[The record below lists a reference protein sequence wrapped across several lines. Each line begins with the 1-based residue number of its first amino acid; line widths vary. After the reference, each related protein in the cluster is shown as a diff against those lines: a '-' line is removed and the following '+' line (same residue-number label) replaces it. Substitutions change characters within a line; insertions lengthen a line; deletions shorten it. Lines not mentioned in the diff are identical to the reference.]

1 MDGNH
6 DPLESPYNAFNRLSE
21 ELSSAYLGLAERAAG
36 LEAELARS
44 RREKERQRE
53 EKERQREEKE
63 HLADRLAAL
72 LDSLPGGVVVYAS
85 AGYVTSS
92 NAVARDWFGAELQG
106 QRWSELLTSGRL
118 RLLDD
123 GRELEMAD
131 GTQLVISQ
139 RYVPGREET
148 IVLLTDVT
156 EERRLQAE
164 LEQNRRLATMGE
176 MAARLAHQIRTP
188 LATALLYA
196 NHLTDSEL
204 STSQRQGFGAR
215 LLARLRDLDRL
226 TRDML
231 GFVRSA
237 PGRPRELPLVALFD
251 DVYQTLDAA
260 VREGRQLRIRDSHV
274 AGVLRGD
281 RQALAGALCN
291 LIENAWQVGGPEV
304 VVELAARESADG
316 DVEIVVEDNGPGIT
330 ADLRERIFEP
340 FFTGRSG
347 GTGLGLPLARSVAEA
362 HQGTLRL
369 ENHQGSGAR
378 FVLHLPLHQPETTS
392 GYQLALAGGSR

>member
-53 EKERQREEKE
+53 EKE

-85 AGYVTSS
+85 EGYVTAS
-92 NAVARDWFGAELQG
+92 NSAARDWFGADLQG
-106 QRWSELLTSGRL
+106 RRWPELLASGHL

-123 GRELEMAD
+123 GRELETAE
-131 GTQLVISQ
+131 GAQLVMSQ

-204 STSQRQGFGAR
+204 NTAQRQGFGAR

-231 GFVRSA
+231 GFVRAA
-237 PGRPRELPLVALFD
+237 PGRPREVSLSALLD
-251 DVYQTLDAA
+251 EVCQTLDGSL
-260 VREGRQLRIRDSHV
+260 RDGRQLRIHNSDV
-274 AGVLRGD
+274 EGVLRGD

-291 LIENAWQVGGPEV
+291 LIENAWQVGGPQV
-304 VVELAARESADG
+304 MVDLAVRELAGES
-316 DVEIVVEDNGPGIT
+316 VEIVVEDNGPGVN
-330 ADLRERIFEP
+330 ADLSERIFEP
-340 FFTGRSG
+340 FFTVRNG

-369 ENHQGSGAR
+369 EHCRGGGAC
-378 FVLHLPLHQPETTS
+378 FVLRLPLHPREATA
-392 GYQLALAGGSR
+392 GYRLALAGDSR

>member
-21 ELSSAYLGLAERAAG
+21 ELSSAYIGLAERAAG

-44 RREKERQRE
+44 RR

-85 AGYVTSS
+85 EGCVTAS
-92 NAVARDWFGAELQG
+92 NAVARDWFGADLQG
-106 QRWSELLTSGRL
+106 RRWAGLLASGHL
-118 RLLDD
+118 RLMDD
-123 GRELEMAD
+123 GRELETAA
-131 GTQLVISQ
+131 GRQLVMSQ

-204 STSQRQGFGAR
+204 NASQRQGFGAR

-231 GFVRSA
+231 GFVRAA
-237 PGRPRELPLVALFD
+237 PGRPRDVALSALFD
-251 DVYQTLDAA
+251 DVCQTLDAA
-260 VREGRQLRIRDSHV
+260 VRDGRQLHIRDSDV
-274 AGVLRGD
+274 EGVLRGD
-281 RQALAGALCN
+281 RQALTGALCN
-291 LIENAWQVGGPEV
+291 LIENAWQVGGPAV
-304 VVELAARESADG
+304 VVKLAARESAAG
-316 DVEIVVEDNGPGIT
+316 SIEIVVEDNGPGVD
-330 ADLRERIFEP
+330 AEVSERIFEP
-340 FFTGRSG
+340 FFSVRSG

-362 HQGTLRL
+362 HQGSLRL
-369 ENHQGSGAR
+369 EQRCGGGAR
-378 FVLHLPLHQPETTS
+378 FVLRLPLHAREASVGHQFV
-392 GYQLALAGGSR
+392 LAGDSR

>member
-1 MDGNH
+1 MDDNH
-6 DPLESPYNAFNRLSE
+6 DSLESPYNAFNRLSE
-21 ELSSAYLGLAERAAG
+21 ELSSAYFGLAERAAG

-44 RREKERQRE
+44 RR

-72 LDSLPGGVVVYAS
+72 LDSLPGGVVVFAS
-85 AGYVTSS
+85 DGYVTAS
-92 NAVARDWFGAELQG
+92 NAAARDWFGVELQG
-106 QRWSELLTSGRL
+106 QRWSELLASGRL
-118 RLLDD
+118 RLLDG
-123 GRELEMAD
+123 GRELETAD
-131 GTQLVISQ
+131 GKQLVTSR

-204 STSQRQGFGAR
+204 SAVQRQGFGAR

-231 GFVRSA
+231 GFVRAA
-237 PGRPRELPLVALFD
+237 PGRPREVSLSVLFD

-260 VREGRQLRIRDSHV
+260 VREGRRLRIRDPHV
-274 AGVLRGD
+274 EGVVRGD

-291 LIENAWQVGGPEV
+291 LVENAWQVGGPAV
-304 VVELAARESADG
+304 VVELTARESAENT
-316 DVEIVVEDNGPGIT
+316 VEIAVEDNGPGVS
-330 ADLRERIFEP
+330 ADLNERIFEP
-340 FFTGRSG
+340 FFTDRNG

-362 HQGTLRL
+362 HQGSLRL
-369 ENHQGSGAR
+369 ENRPGPGAR
-378 FVLHLPLHQPETTS
+378 FVLCLPLHQPDIAAR
-392 GYQLALAGGSR
+392 YQLALAGGSR

>member
-21 ELSSAYLGLAERAAG
+21 ELSSAYIGLAERAAG

-44 RREKERQRE
+44 RQ

-85 AGYVTSS
+85 EGYVTAS
-92 NAVARDWFGAELQG
+92 NAVARDWFGADLQG
-106 QRWSELLTSGRL
+106 RRWSELLASGHL

-123 GRELEMAD
+123 GRELETAE
-131 GTQLVISQ
+131 GAQLVMSQ

-164 LEQNRRLATMGE
+164 VEQNRRLATMGE

-204 STSQRQGFGAR
+204 NTDQRQGFGAR

-231 GFVRSA
+231 GFVRAA
-237 PGRPRELPLVALFD
+237 PGRPREVSLSALFD
-251 DVYQTLDAA
+251 EVCQTLDGAL
-260 VREGRQLRIRDSHV
+260 RDGRQLRIHHSNV
-274 AGVLRGD
+274 EGVLRGD

-291 LIENAWQVGGPEV
+291 LIENAWQVGGAAV
-304 VVELAARESADG
+304 VVELAARESAG
-316 DVEIVVEDNGPGIT
+316 ESVEIVVEDNGPGVN

-340 FFTGRSG
+340 FFTVRSG

-369 ENHQGSGAR
+369 EHRRGGGAR
-378 FVLHLPLHQPETTS
+378 FVLRLPLHSREATA
-392 GYQLALAGGSR
+392 GYRLALAGDSR